1 MAMTWFQKMFTPER
15 SGSYQWQNRPDQGGG
30 EFTGEIEGVYEG
42 DEQDLRFV
50 PRANRGPG
58 NTGDPNATT
67 GMGQTA
73 DQDIQDAITAM
84 TSGVDDGGM
93 EDVGLSPMPSFTED
107 AGMMPAI
114 TAALAQ
120 GGRGGVPMRP
130 PFIPKTMPQVGN
142 VIEMEGSL
150 RRPSQSIT
158 GPRSTAMMHKINPG
172 SMRQPGG
179 AMMAR
184 APGGYRGS
192 GARPHFGFNPGAFNQ
207 GAKSTM
213 QPGGFD
219 IGRLWDLLKT
229 VGRTGGYLGALGHA
243 GNIIDDRENI
253 VAQRQGL
260 RHSGPEPMYPDALNR
275 NANYPRRLF

>member
-1 MAMTWFQKMFTPER
+1 MAMTWFQKIFTPER

-58 NTGDPNATT
+58 NTVGQMMPDATNATT

-73 DQDIQDAITAM
+73 DQDIKDAITAM
-84 TSGVDDGGM
+84 TSGADGGGM

-107 AGMMPAI
+107 AGLLPSI
-114 TAALAQ
+114 TAAMSQ
-120 GGRGGVPMRP
+120 GFRSFPQRHAMRPGMSTGIFQGERGLRAANRGG
-130 PFIPKTMPQVGN
+130 T
-142 VIEMEGSL
+142 GS
-150 RRPSQSIT
+150 
-158 GPRSTAMMHKINPG
+158 GMMHKVDPG
-172 SMRQPGG
+172 SMRRPGG
-179 AMMAR
+179 AMMTR
-184 APGGYRGS
+184 APSGYRGS

-213 QPGGFD
+213 QPRGFD
-219 IGRLWDLLKT
+219 LGSLWDILKN

-243 GNIIDDRENI
+243 GNIIDDRENVI
-253 VAQRQGL
+253 AQRQGL

-275 NANYPRRLF
+275 SANYPRRLF

>member
-15 SGSYQWQNRPDQGGG
+15 SGSYQWQDRVADSG
-30 EFTGEIEGVYEG
+30 EVSTGDIE
-42 DEQDLRFV
+42 DLIFK
-50 PRANRGPG
+50 PRAHRGPG
-58 NTGDPNATT
+58 NTVGQMMPDATNATT

-73 DQDIQDAITAM
+73 DQDIKDAITAM
-84 TSGVDDGGM
+84 TSGADGGGM

-120 GGRGGVPMRP
+120 GGRGGAPMRP
-130 PFIPKTMPQVGN
+130 PLIPKTMPQVGN

-150 RRPSQSIT
+150 RRPSQSMT
-158 GPRSTAMMHKINPG
+158 GPRSAAMMHKVNPG

-184 APGGYRGS
+184 ASGGYRGS

-213 QPGGFD
+213 QPRGFD
-219 IGRLWDLLKT
+219 LGSLWDILKT

-275 NANYPRRLF
+275 SANYPRRLF